1 MNINGLVLTDNEKFA
16 RMLQHEM
23 SYMRISLEVISDED
37 QTPQNPD
44 FKVVLADLDFCG
56 NGKLSSVL
64 DGYNIAD
71 LQRSRDFVSNGEV
84 LIIGWSRADTPEYF
98 SDFYKCSAFLRR
110 PFLMADLRYIVSG
123 YFALDNVAHEDIS
136 VNNRL
141 GGYLSYISRLR
152 TISESQVRSS
162 DDGNERHLTVDKESM
177 TAIYG
182 EMKFPLSE
190 YEYKTLSL
198 LCEKRGEVVSREDIA
213 RLLQF
218 DSGNMGDVYIC
229 HLRKKIDN
237 TLGIKLITTVRGK
250 GYMLK

>member
-1 MNINGLVLTDNEKFA
+1 MSIKGLVLSDNLRFA
-16 RMLQHEM
+16 RMLQHEL

-37 QTPQNPD
+37 QIPETED
-44 FKVVLADLDFCG
+44 FRVILADLDFCG
-56 NGKLSSVL
+56 NGMLSDVL
-64 DGYNIAD
+64 SDLERVD
-71 LQRSRDFVSNGEV
+71 LQKAPRASDDNLV
-84 LIIGWSRADTPEYF
+84 LVVGWSRVDTPEYYR
-98 SDFYKCSAFLRR
+98 DFYKCSAFLHR
-110 PFLMADLRYIVSG
+110 PFLVADLRYIISG
-123 YFALDNVAHEDIS
+123 YFEIDSTSQSDAS

-152 TISESQVRSS
+152 SISEMKTKGQAE
-162 DDGNERHLTVDKESM
+162 NKERQLICDKESM
-177 TAIYG
+177 TALYG

-198 LCEKRGEVVSREDIA
+198 LCDKRGSVVSREEIA
-213 RLLQF
+213 KLLEF

-237 TLGIKLITTVRGK
+237 NLGLKLITTVRGK

>member
-1 MNINGLVLTDNEKFA
+1 MSINGFALTDNEKFA

-23 SYMRISLEVISDED
+23 SYMRISLDLVSDIDLVPETSD
-37 QTPQNPD
+37 VR
-44 FKVVLADLDFCG
+44 VVLADLDFCG
-56 NGKLSSVL
+56 NGMLSAIL
-64 DGYNIAD
+64 DGYRIAD
-71 LQRSRDFVSNGEV
+71 LQKSKDAESSKDV
-84 LIIGWSRADTPEYF
+84 LVIGWSRLDTPEYF
-98 SDFYKCSAFLRR
+98 SDFCKCSAFLRR

-123 YFALDNVAHEDIS
+123 YFALDTVAHEDIS
-136 VNNRL
+136 LNNRL

-152 TISESQVRSS
+152 TISESKVSAA
-162 DDGNERHLTVDKESM
+162 DDTNERHLTVDKDSM

-218 DSGNMGDVYIC
+218 ESGNMGDVYIC